1 MTTVV
6 EDDMGTEVEGTLT
19 DTARG
24 ALWCSWDAHQK
35 DRRALDR
42 VRAYAKGKAGI
53 PDLEDGATEELEQIA
68 RQSVINMIRVVI
80 DTFDAG
86 LQMVGF
92 RSPSAEDDDP
102 AWAIWQASGMDSR
115 QSVVHRAALT
125 YGDAYVSILPDDE
138 KAGGKPRMV
147 AWSPRFVRA
156 EYDDPARDLFPQT
169 AMLVRKVVDPKLGR
183 GWSVLLLDDT
193 TVTPGFIA
201 RRKGSVKR
209 EHVEITGDPWEHGG
223 TYNDEPVCPLIRFVN
238 VQSIDDD
245 DDDVEGGEVEPLI
258 HKQRA
263 LNGVNFDRLVNSRF
277 NAFMQTVII
286 GWSASKAEVA
296 KTSAS
301 KALSFDDHPSDLSV
315 SRLPASPM
323 APYNEL
329 IKEMKEEFALE
340 ASIPLYTATGS
351 ISNVSTDTA
360 ALVEKAHQRKLR
372 RKRASFGE
380 SWELALRL
388 AVTMAGGAQPDEA
401 AEVIWEE
408 TEARSFA
415 QVVDGIVKLASIPEA
430 TAGVPVEEMLDML
443 PGMSQQRMKS
453 IRDGIVRRRS
463 GGMMAA
469 LTAALR
475 AGEQGPPAPAPAATP
490 PAV

>member
-6 EDDMGTEVEGTLT
+6 EDDQGIGVEAALT
-19 DTARG
+19 DDARA
-24 ALWCSWDAHQK
+24 ALWASWDAHTK
-35 DRRALDR
+35 NRRALDR

-53 PDLEDGATEELEQIA
+53 PDLEEGATEELEQIA
-68 RQSVINMIRVVI
+68 RQCPINMIGVVI

-86 LQMVGF
+86 LQVVGF
-92 RSPSAEDDDP
+92 RSPDADDDDP
-102 AWAIWQASGMDSR
+102 AWQVWQRSGMDSR

-125 YGDAYVSILPDDE
+125 YRDSFVSVLPDDAA
-138 KAGGKPRMV
+138 AGGKSRMV
-147 AWSPRFVRA
+147 AWSPRYVRA

-169 AMLVRKVVDPKLGR
+169 AMLLRGVVDAKRGR
-183 GWSVLLLDDT
+183 GWSVLMLDDT

-201 RRKGSVKR
+201 RRKKGSTR
-209 EHVEITGDPWEHGG
+209 PEDIEITGEPWEHGAVYDG
-223 TYNDEPVCPLIRFVN
+223 QPVCPVVRFTN
-238 VQSIDDD
+238 VLAIDDD

-263 LNGVNFDRLVNSRF
+263 LNSANFDRLVNSRF

-286 GWSASKAEVA
+286 GWSASKSQVA
-296 KTSAS
+296 KASAM
-301 KALSFDDHPSDLSV
+301 KALAFDDHPSDVSV

-388 AVTMAGGAQPDEA
+388 AVAMDGGAQPDDA

-430 TAGVPVEEMLDML
+430 TAGIPVEEMLEWL
-443 PGMSQQRMKS
+443 PGMSQQKMRA

-475 AGEQGPPAPAPAATP
+475 APEVPIPPQ
-490 PAV
+490 V